1 MSNGKTIIIHLIVGL
16 IKKGHIKMSESFS
29 KPKSL
34 WGNVKA
40 GLDLSMQQKHN
51 WRRYTLESA
60 KKTDPPN
67 LKYDVG
73 KLDIDK
79 FKNVPSGLINSIR

>member
-1 MSNGKTIIIHLIVGL
+1 
-16 IKKGHIKMSESFS
+16 MSESFS

-34 WGNVKA
+34 WENVKA

-51 WRRYTLESA
+51 WKRYTLESA
-60 KKTDPPN
+60 EKIDPPN
-67 LKYDVG
+67 LRYDVG

-79 FKNVPSGLINSIR
+79 LKNVPSCLINSIR

>member
-1 MSNGKTIIIHLIVGL
+1 
-16 IKKGHIKMSESFS
+16 MSESFS

-34 WGNVKA
+34 WENVTA

-51 WRRYTLESA
+51 WKRYTLESSE
-60 KKTDPPN
+60 KIDPPN
-67 LKYDVG
+67 LKYEVG

-79 FKNVPSGLINSIR
+79 LKKVPSGLINSIR